1 MEEERKQLF
10 ISISSMTDFI
20 SDRLEELELIDVFI
34 QKLFIM
40 QENILWRNYKGNTN
54 YIWYYAENRIY
65 LIKNVE
71 TNIISVVQSNN
82 YKEAL
87 YKVVGLKI
95 K

>member
-1 MEEERKQLF
+1 MGIVELN
-10 ISISSMTDFI
+10 
-20 SDRLEELELIDVFI
+20 DRLEGLELIDDFI

-40 QENILWRNYKGNTN
+40 QEDILWRNYKGNTN

-71 TNIISVVQSNN
+71 TNIISVVESNN
-82 YKEAL
+82 SKEAL
-87 YKVVGLKI
+87 YKVIGLKI